1 MLGKVAV
8 DDKSAAVRAAAAAH
22 LGRVGVKDR
31 RAVGILA
38 SVLDDPDRAVRI
50 RAVESLG
57 FLQLPQAVAVL
68 RLALED
74 RDASVRIKA
83 TEVIG
88 HVLAKDFE

>member
-1 MLGKVAV
+1 M
-8 DDKSAAVRAAAAAH
+8 
-22 LGRVGVKDR
+22 
-31 RAVGILA
+31 
-38 SVLDDPDRAVRI
+38 DDPDRAVRI